1 MQTGVILLT
10 SSASKE
16 ADRLSTSLQAKGI
29 PVLQYSNDDVDEMP
43 GAITGFLANN
53 RLESVVVSNT
63 SQESPPD
70 SLSRTIE
77 STGLGRH
84 AVSWIPLAT
93 LTGEQT
99 SERTANAA
107 DAIVLVNVARLQR
120 ADYIRNIVSRMV
132 AGSSRL
138 SRRELFRSIPNV
150 LRVESDIPIVLAD
163 RCRDR
168 SKSCNYC
175 IKACPV
181 NAVSAATTAVAINDR
196 VCIECGACARDCPIG
211 ALQSASISDGQMIA
225 MLEALASK
233 RSETSNRALVLTCP
247 IGFERLLN
255 EGRGGKRLDAGI
267 VPVQIPCVSFIG
279 SVHYVWAASLGVA
292 LATVCPDISCKK
304 VVGMFPLYQHVSSS
318 KRLLRGLRE
327 HAIASVHHF
336 GLHANDSIVDIVSQ
350 ALSTTSAVGVSA
362 KLSGSYR
369 HELIVD
375 AIRGLQIG
383 SSGNVEVSEDGTLP
397 FFDLRVDEARC
408 SFCEACQR
416 DCPDHAIEFTKSD
429 EGLTF
434 MFDPSLC
441 GGCTICEKIC
451 PEKAITVSRLKN
463 FSPLLERKKTAKAQ
477 DENAKCE
484 NCGAVLMSRRSLT
497 ALKKKLSD
505 QGVTEATIKALDL
518 CTRCK
523 QNALIR
529 PLGRHMQI

>member
-1 MQTGVILLT
+1 MRTGVILLT
-10 SSASKE
+10 SSAAGE
-16 ADRLSTSLQAKGI
+16 TERLSTNLKTQGI
-29 PVLQYSNDDVDEMP
+29 PVLHSGKDGSEETP
-43 GAITGFLANN
+43 GNITSFLADN
-53 RLESVVVSNT
+53 RLETVVICDT
-63 SQESPPD
+63 SEEPPPD
-70 SLSRTIE
+70 SLFHTIE
-77 STGLGRH
+77 SAGLGRH
-84 AVSWIPLAT
+84 AISWIPLAT
-93 LTGEQT
+93 LLGEPR
-99 SERTANAA
+99 SSTATAT
-107 DAIVLVNVARLQR
+107 DAIVSVNFAKLQR
-120 ADYIRNIVSRMV
+120 ADYIRNIVSRML
-132 AGSSRL
+132 ARSSKL
-138 SRRELFRSIPNV
+138 SRRELFRSVPNV

-163 RCRDR
+163 RCGDR

-181 NAVSAATTAVAINDR
+181 NAVSVATTAVAIDGR
-196 VCIECGACARDCPIG
+196 VCIECGACARDCPVG

-255 EGRGGKRLDAGI
+255 ESHGGKRLGASI

-279 SVHYVWAASLGVA
+279 SVHYLWAASLGVA

-304 VVGMFPLYQHVSSS
+304 VVGMFPLYHHVSSS
-318 KRLLRGLRE
+318 KHLLRGLE
-327 HAIASVHHF
+327 HATASVHHF
-336 GLHANDSIVDIVSQ
+336 GLHADESIVNIVTQ
-350 ALSTTSAVGVSA
+350 ALSTTSVVGVSA
-362 KLSGSYR
+362 KMSGSYR

-375 AIRGLQIG
+375 AVRDLQIG
-383 SSGNVEVSEDGTLP
+383 SSGNVEVSEDSALP
-397 FFDLRVDEARC
+397 LFDLRVDEAQC
-408 SFCEACQR
+408 SFCLACQR
-416 DCPDHAIEFTKSD
+416 DCPDHAIEFTKSG

-441 GGCTICEKIC
+441 GGCKICEKIC
-451 PEKAITVSRLKN
+451 PEKAIKVLRLKN
-463 FSPLLERKKTAKAQ
+463 FSPILERKKTAKAQ

-505 QGVTEATIKALDL
+505 QGATEATIKTLDL

>member
-43 GAITGFLANN
+43 GAITGFLANKG
-53 RLESVVVSNT
+53 LETVVVSNT

-181 NAVSAATTAVAINDR
+181 NAVSAATTAVAI
-196 VCIECGACARDCPIG
+196 
-211 ALQSASISDGQMIA
+211 
-225 MLEALASK
+225 
-233 RSETSNRALVLTCP
+233 
-247 IGFERLLN
+247 
-255 EGRGGKRLDAGI
+255 
-267 VPVQIPCVSFIG
+267 
-279 SVHYVWAASLGVA
+279 
-292 LATVCPDISCKK
+292 
-304 VVGMFPLYQHVSSS
+304 
-318 KRLLRGLRE
+318 
-327 HAIASVHHF
+327 
-336 GLHANDSIVDIVSQ
+336 
-350 ALSTTSAVGVSA
+350 
-362 KLSGSYR
+362 
-369 HELIVD
+369 
-375 AIRGLQIG
+375 
-383 SSGNVEVSEDGTLP
+383 
-397 FFDLRVDEARC
+397 
-408 SFCEACQR
+408 
-416 DCPDHAIEFTKSD
+416 
-429 EGLTF
+429 
-434 MFDPSLC
+434 
-441 GGCTICEKIC
+441 
-451 PEKAITVSRLKN
+451 
-463 FSPLLERKKTAKAQ
+463 
-477 DENAKCE
+477 
-484 NCGAVLMSRRSLT
+484 
-497 ALKKKLSD
+497 
-505 QGVTEATIKALDL
+505 
-518 CTRCK
+518 
-523 QNALIR
+523 
-529 PLGRHMQI
+529 